1 MSTFTVEVQDA
12 PVKAALKALNNQIG
26 NPTGALR
33 AVGEEM
39 VERIKRRFETS
50 TGPDGE
56 KWRPLSDVTIGMI
69 ESRLG
74 KSYRRKDG
82 ALNKRGETR
91 MAARKPLIDTK
102 TLMGS
107 TRWSVSGGTLTIS
120 NSQAYAAIHTFG
132 GKAGK
137 NRKVTIPARPFFPI
151 HSTGALYPAESALI
165 LATIEKYIA
174 ARLPKP

>member
-1 MSTFTVEVQDA
+1 V
-12 PVKAALKALNNQIG
+12 
-26 NPTGALR
+26 
-33 AVGEEM
+33 VGEEM

-56 KWRPLSDVTIGMI
+56 KWRALSDVTIGLI

-91 MAARKPLIDTK
+91 MAARKPLIDTQ

-107 TRWSVSGGTLTIS
+107 TRWSVSAGTLTIS

-132 GKAGK
+132 GKAGR

-151 HSTGALYPAESALI
+151 HRDGSLYPQESALI
-165 LATIEKYIA
+165 AATIQTYINDK
-174 ARLPKP
+174 LSKI